1 MKKLIV
7 CVSVLLICVTAIC
20 AFVACNERE
29 PDLTGLNMAKDY
41 LSAQLKDAPV
51 DTNADFERPT
61 ALRNEHGSYTVAW
74 TISVTSGDANGVK
87 LGAEGTGVITI
98 NVDELATADI
108 VYTLT
113 ATISDAEGN
122 TATLTFNHKVP
133 KLNKVTV
140 AELLAKEVGDTVYAV
155 EGYVMASAANP
166 GKTGSFVI
174 ADATGAIFSYNK
186 FELNVGDKVLA
197 FGTRSVN
204 ANLPQLGTTAVK
216 VLEADSEGYAEATA
230 TELAANDIDLS
241 ALKEADMPV
250 MAGTY
255 YKITGVTL
263 VKSGGYTNADFNGKQ
278 LLQLYTNEAME
289 KGAADLYGETVNIYG
304 YVRGF
309 KSGSYLTIQVSKIE
323 YGGEGEFIPKTPAER
338 VAHEKD
344 ALALDIITAA
354 GEITLPATGE
364 RFSNVEITWTL
375 AETTV
380 ATLANGKLT
389 VAALPAERTE
399 ITLTATLKCGEV
411 TDTKTI
417 TATVREPWGELTNK
431 VEGATLLSYTELGAK
446 ANDKNKY
453 YTIGW
458 VSKIENTTYGNLY
471 IKNADGK
478 EFYVY
483 GLYSC
488 DGKVRFD
495 ALETK
500 PIIGDVVVL
509 YGEVTTYKDV
519 PQLKNAW
526 MMQLNKTVFTPAA
539 PEQPST
545 PQEPSTPSTPVACP
559 LVVGTGYTISAA
571 NANGTLY
578 FDGTVS
584 SGRFNGSLTAADAAI
599 VYVEAA
605 ANAGEFYLYMTDGTT
620 KTYICIADSST
631 GGSLSTDKATATIYE
646 WNSTVNTLVVAE
658 DSNNRAFGANATNTF
673 NNFSCYDISNAYN
686 WGTFTD
692 TEGNIIA
699 PDAGEEDDENNA
711 ATSLVVGTG
720 YTISA
725 ANANGTLYFD
735 GTVSSGRFNGSLT
748 AADAAI
754 VYVEAAANAGEFY
767 LYMTDGTTKTY
778 ICIADSSTGGSLSTD
793 KATATVF
800 EWNVTLNTLVVAED
814 SNNRAFGAGA
824 NSIFNNFSCY
834 DISNTYNWGQFTA
847 VEA

>member
-87 LGAEGTGVITI
+87 LGAEGTGVVTI
-98 NVDELATADI
+98 DVDEMTTADI

-122 TATLTFNHKVP
+122 TVTLTFNHKVP

-140 AELLAKEVGDTVYAV
+140 AELLTKEVDDTVYAI

-230 TELAANDIDLS
+230 TELAAKDINL
-241 ALKEADMPV
+241 ANLKEADMPV

-263 VKSGGYTNADFNGKQ
+263 VKSEGYTNADYNGKQ
-278 LLQLYTNEAME
+278 LLQLYTNDAMCDA
-289 KGAADLYGETVNIYG
+289 AADLYGETVNIYG

-309 KSGSYLTIQVSKIE
+309 KNGSYLTVQVSKIE
-323 YGGEGEFIPKTPAER
+323 YGGEGEFVPKTPAER

-389 VAALPAERTE
+389 VAALPAVRTE
-399 ITLTATLKCGEV
+399 ITLTATLKCGEA

-417 TATVREPWGELTNK
+417 TAIVREPWGELTNK

-446 ANDKNKY
+446 ANDKAKY

-458 VSKIENTTYGNLY
+458 VSKIENAKYGNIY
-471 IKNADGK
+471 IKNAEGK

-483 GLYSC
+483 GLYDC
-488 DGKVRFD
+488 NGKVRFD

-509 YGEVTTYKDV
+509 YGEVTTYKDA
-519 PQLKNAW
+519 PQLKNAC
-526 MMQLNKTVFTPAA
+526 MMQLNETVFTPAT
-539 PEQPST
+539 PE
-545 PQEPSTPSTPVACP
+545 EPDETITTIANALVAANKDKSVTVSGIVKSISSP
-559 LVVGTGYTISAA
+559 WNSEFNNMDYYLTDGTNTILVYRAGGAEVAVGDIVSVVGTVGQYNGVNQIVQGTSTKTGTHTCSTYTDA
-571 NANGTLY
+571 NCEN
-578 FDGTVS
+578 
-584 SGRFNGSLTAADAAI
+584 
-599 VYVEAA
+599 AA
-605 ANAGEFYLYMTDGTT
+605 ACTECGKTTGEALGHIDENPTDGVCDRCSTSM
-620 KTYICIADSST
+620 SS
-631 GGSLSTDKATATIYE
+631 LKATATY
-646 WNSTVNTLVVAE
+646 SA
-658 DSNNRAFGANATNTF
+658 GAT
-673 NNFSCYDISNAYN
+673 
-686 WGTFTD
+686 
-692 TEGNIIA
+692 GNMT
-699 PDAGEEDDENNA
+699 GENDA
-711 ATSLVVGTG
+711 ATIGLDATIFSAISTKTGSNHVGLNKDGSIRLYKGASCELTISIAAN
-720 YTISA
+720 YEIVSIKVTTISA
-725 ANANGTLYFD
+725 EKSANGVL
-735 GTVSSGRFNGSLT
+735 TV
-748 AADAAI
+748 
-754 VYVEAAANAGEFY
+754 
-767 LYMTDGTTKTY
+767 TDGTNT
-778 ICIADSSTGGSLSTD
+778 I
-793 KATATVF
+793 TAEAGVYAV
-800 EWNVTLNTLVVAED
+800 NGNSVVLKNTSDAS
-814 SNNRAFGAGA
+814 SNNQVWIS
-824 NSIFNNFSCY
+824 SIEIVY
-834 DISNTYNWGQFTA
+834 A
-847 VEA
+847 PVA

>member
-98 NVDELATADI
+98 DVDEMTTADI

-122 TATLTFNHKVP
+122 TVTLTFNHKVP

-204 ANLPQLGTTAVK
+204 ASLPQLGTTAVK

-230 TELAANDIDLS
+230 TELAAEDINLS
-241 ALKEADMPV
+241 NLKEADMPV

-263 VKSGGYTNADFNGKQ
+263 VKSEGYTNADYNGKQ
-278 LLQLYTNEAME
+278 LLQLYTNDAMCDA
-289 KGAADLYGETVNIYG
+289 AADLYGETVNIYG

-309 KSGSYLTIQVSKIE
+309 KNGSYLTVQVSKIE
-323 YGGEGEFIPKTPAER
+323 YGGEGEFVPKTPAER

-354 GEITLPATGE
+354 GEITLPAIGE

-389 VAALPAERTE
+389 VAALPAVRTE
-399 ITLTATLKCGEV
+399 ITLTATLKCGEA

-417 TATVREPWGELTNK
+417 TAIVREPWGELTNK
-431 VEGATLLSYTELGAK
+431 VQGATLLSYTELGTK
-446 ANDKNKY
+446 ANDTNKY

-458 VSKIENTTYGNLY
+458 VSKIENTKYGNLY
-471 IKNADGK
+471 IKNAEGK

-483 GLYSC
+483 GVYDC
-488 DGKVRFD
+488 NGKVRFD
-495 ALETK
+495 SLETK

-519 PQLKNAW
+519 PQLKNAC
-526 MMQLNKTVFTPAA
+526 MMQLNGTVFTPAA
-539 PEQPST
+539 PEEPE
-545 PQEPSTPSTPVACP
+545 EPSTPSTPVSCP

-571 NANGTLY
+571 NANGTIY

-584 SGRFNGSLTAADAAI
+584 SGRFNGTLTAADAAI

-631 GGSLSTDKATATIYE
+631 GGSLNTDKASATVFE
-646 WNSTVNTLVVAE
+646 WSADKATLAVA
-658 DSNNRAFGANATNTF
+658 DDANNRAFGASATSTY
-673 NNFSCYDISNAYN
+673 NNFSCYDLTGSYN
-686 WGTFTD
+686 WGIFTD
-692 TEGNIIA
+692 TEGNVIT
-699 PDAGEEDDENNA
+699 PDVGEEDEEENNA

-725 ANANGTLYFD
+725 ANANGTIYFD
-735 GTVSSGRFNGSLT
+735 GTVSSGRFNGTLT

-778 ICIADSSTGGSLSTD
+778 ICIADSSTGGSLNTD
-793 KATATVF
+793 KASATVF
-800 EWNVTLNTLVVAED
+800 EWSADKATLAVAD
-814 SNNRAFGAGA
+814 DANNRAFGASA
-824 NSIFNNFSCY
+824 TSTYNNFSCY
-834 DISNTYNWGQFTA
+834 DLTGSYNWGKFTA